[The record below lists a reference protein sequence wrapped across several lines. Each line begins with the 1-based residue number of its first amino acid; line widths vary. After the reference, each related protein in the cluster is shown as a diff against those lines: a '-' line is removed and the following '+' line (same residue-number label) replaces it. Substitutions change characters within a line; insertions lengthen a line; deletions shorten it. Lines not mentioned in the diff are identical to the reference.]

1 MKNIAT
7 ILILLI
13 FLPLKLSAQAE
24 KLKGEKYHLKGKLIR
39 EMDHISACGYFAFA
53 HVIEMEILEFSDS
66 TYSQKSIPVIVTC
79 PDFYSEDFFKVG
91 NIYELNLA
99 DENQANFGWTI
110 SDGNKLR
117 EKYNLRCD
125 LWVLEMKK
133 IQ

>member
-1 MKNIAT
+1 
-7 ILILLI
+7 
-13 FLPLKLSAQAE
+13 
-24 KLKGEKYHLKGKLIR
+24 
-39 EMDHISACGYFAFA
+39 
-53 HVIEMEILEFSDS
+53 MEILEFSDF

-79 PDFYSEDFFKVG
+79 PDFYSKDFFKVG
-91 NIYELNLA
+91 NLYELNLA

-110 SDGNKLR
+110 SDSNTLR